1 MRHYVVIS
9 DLQIPAND
17 KVATRNLKKFIAK
30 YKPDGVLCVGDE
42 ADLHGLSRW
51 AQGTP
56 AEYERTLGK
65 DRDEVVETLY
75 DLKVDHLVRSN
86 HGDRLY
92 NSIMKRVPNLL
103 GAPELEY
110 SRFFRHAE
118 IGVTYHT
125 KPYKIPDT
133 DWVMVHGDEQAINSH
148 GGLTALGASRRHGKS
163 VVCGH
168 THRLGISSFSEASG
182 GFLGRILTGF
192 EVGHLMNEREA
203 GYTKGTMNWQKGF
216 GILYVHRGHVNP
228 VPVYVEKDGSF
239 VVEGKRF
246 G

>member
-1 MRHYVVIS
+1 MRHYIVIS
-9 DLQIPAND
+9 DLQIPYND
-17 KVATRNLKKFIAK
+17 KAATRNLAKFIAK
-30 YKPDGVLCVGDE
+30 YKPDDVLCVGDE

-56 AEYERTLGK
+56 AEYERTLGQ
-65 DRDEVVETLY
+65 DRDEVVDTLY
-75 DLKVDHLVRSN
+75 ELKVKHLVRSN

-110 SRFFRHAE
+110 TRFFKHKE

-125 KPYKIPDT
+125 THYNIPET
-133 DWVMVHGDEQAINSH
+133 NWVMCHGDETPISPHAGQS
-148 GGLTALGASRRHGKS
+148 ALNGARRRGKS
-163 VVCGH
+163 VVSGH

-182 GFLGRILTGF
+182 GVLGRILTGF
-192 EVGHLMNEREA
+192 EVGHLMDERKA
-203 GYTKGTMNWQKGF
+203 GYTKGIMNWQKGF
-216 GILYVHRGHVNP
+216 GILYVHRGKVQP

-239 VVEGKRF
+239 IVEGKRF